1 MSGIAEAFRRA
12 AAEHE
17 RFVPHPPSALGLG
30 RTLRDAPLRFGAA
43 LGLAVQTVQAEE
55 ERLRRKA
62 YTRHDF

>member
-30 RTLRDAPLRFGAA
+30 RTLRGAA

-55 ERLRRKA
+55 ERLKRKA